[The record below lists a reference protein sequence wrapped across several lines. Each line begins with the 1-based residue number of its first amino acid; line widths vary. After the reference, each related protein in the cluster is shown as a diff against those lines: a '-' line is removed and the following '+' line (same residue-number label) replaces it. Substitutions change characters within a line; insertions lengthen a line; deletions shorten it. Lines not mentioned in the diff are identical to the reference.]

1 MDGTKRLIVSAD
13 DFGMSAGV
21 NAGILRAHRE
31 GILSDASLMVN
42 GGAAAEA
49 VELARSAP
57 RLSVGLHLVLAQ
69 GRSTLSPREIP
80 DLVDADGL
88 FRVHPIRA
96 ALGYFFTPGVRAQV
110 RREVAAQI
118 EKFLASGL
126 PLSHVDGHVNIHMH
140 PTILN
145 ILLEVAERY
154 GIRALRLTR
163 EPLALALRLDGGH
176 APRKIAEGLTF
187 HALTAY
193 ARPRMDACGVRHPD
207 RLFGLHQSGH
217 VGESYLLRLLP
228 ALGAGVTELY
238 CHPAL
243 LDAEARRWR
252 PADYDSEAE
261 LAALTSPRVAEVLR
275 ALAIEPISYRDL
287 VNASARGA

>member
-42 GGAAAEA
+42 GAAADEA

-57 RLSVGLHLVLAQ
+57 RLCVGLHLVLAQ
-69 GRSTLSPREIP
+69 GRSTLAPGEIP
-80 DLVDADGL
+80 DLVDADGF

-126 PLSHVDGHVNIHMH
+126 PLSHVDGHVHMH

-145 ILLEVAERY
+145 ILLEVAGHY

-163 EPLALALRLDGGH
+163 EPLALALQLDAAH
-176 APRKIAEGLTF
+176 APRKVAEGLTF
-187 HALTAY
+187 NALTAY
-193 ARPRMDACGVRHPD
+193 ARPRMDACGVHHPD
-207 RLFGLHQSGH
+207 RLFGLHQTGH
-217 VGESYLLRLLP
+217 VVEPYLLRLLP
-228 ALGAGVTELY
+228 RLAAGVTEIY

-252 PADYDSEAE
+252 PGDYDSEAE
-261 LAALTSPRVAEVLR
+261 LAALTSPRIAELLR

-287 VNASARGA
+287 AAAPARGA

>member
-1 MDGTKRLIVSAD
+1 MNGTKRLIVSAD

-42 GGAAAEA
+42 GAAAAEA
-49 VELARSAP
+49 VELACSAP

-69 GRSTLSPREIP
+69 GRSTLSPPEIP
-80 DLVDADGL
+80 DLVDAHGF
-88 FRVHPIRA
+88 FRAHPIRA
-96 ALGYFFTPGVRAQV
+96 ALGYFFTPGVRDQV

-163 EPLALALRLDGGH
+163 EPLALALQFDGGH

-187 HALTAY
+187 NALTAY
-193 ARPRMDACGVRHPD
+193 ARPRMDACGMRHPD

-217 VGESYLLRLLP
+217 VAESYLLRLLP
-228 ALGAGVTELY
+228 TLGAGVTELY

-261 LAALTSPRVAEVLR
+261 LAALTSPRVAELLR
-275 ALAIEPISYRDL
+275 ALAIERISYPDL
-287 VNASARGA
+287 ANASARGA